1 MHTDVHALQR
11 NVKYL
16 VLCGNTCTLPS
27 EVWTGYICNAMAWE
41 RTNPSLGSSYKW
53 CHLSVCTSFLQCVW
67 CHKPLFADIWL
78 QLEVQD
84 GTMMRAWSAKRW
96 NIWEAL
102 TSVHLFSILHGC
114 VWSCLIFLLLLLQS
128 NWVLILSESAYLNL
142 KLSLATTHKEKAA
155 ITEIS

>member
-41 RTNPSLGSSYKW
+41 RTNPSLGSSYDVT
-53 CHLSVCTSFLQCVW
+53 CLSVHLFSSVYDVTSPCLQTFDFNLKFKMELWCV
-67 CHKPLFADIWL
+67 HDL
-78 QLEVQD
+78 QKKVKYL
-84 GTMMRAWSAKRW
+84 GSSY
-96 NIWEAL
+96 IL
-102 TSVHLFSILHGC
+102 HLFSILHGC

-128 NWVLILSESAYLNL
+128 NWALILSESAYLNL